1 MADKGGLQLLPE
13 TRKRIEVQVPG
24 ENRYITI
31 GIVALALVFGLY
43 IALKLYAGTLDDQLA
58 ALDKQ
63 IADQELSRDKK
74 AEQELLAVS
83 QQAMVMKQLLG
94 SHIFW
99 TNAFSRLSRLYQADM
114 RMKSFNAISTPSSLK
129 FDATAS
135 SYSAVAHQIASF
147 LADDGIKDVTLGNIR
162 SNEAGTVE
170 FSVELVMDMQKL
182 LLKQ

>member
-13 TRKRIEVQVPG
+13 TRKRIEIQVPG

-31 GIVALALVFGLY
+31 GIVVLVFIVGVTV
-43 IALKLYAGTLDDQLA
+43 ALKLYAGTLDDQLA

-63 IADQELSRDKK
+63 IADQELSRNKK

-83 QQAMVMKQLLG
+83 QQATVMKQLLSG
-94 SHIFW
+94 HIFW

-114 RMKSFNAISTPSSLK
+114 RIKSFNAVSSPSSLK
-129 FDATAS
+129 FSATAS
-135 SYSAVAHQIASF
+135 SYTTVARQLASF
-147 LADDGIKDVTLGNIR
+147 LADDGVKDVTLGNIR
-162 SNEAGTVE
+162 SSETGAVE
-170 FSVELVMDMQKL
+170 FSVELIMDTQKL